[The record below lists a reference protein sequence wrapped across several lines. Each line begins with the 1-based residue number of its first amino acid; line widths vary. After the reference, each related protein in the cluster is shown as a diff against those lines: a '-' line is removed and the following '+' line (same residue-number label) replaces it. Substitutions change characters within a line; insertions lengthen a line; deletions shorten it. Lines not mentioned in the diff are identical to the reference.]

1 MLMLNRPVLGLCA
14 TLTSILAIVGCQP
27 KPEASSWR
35 LKQPTLRWEDERGI
49 AKSANVSSTGTAN
62 KSLSA
67 ILEFSP
73 EDRGLMLKAST
84 GCRAGSETLN
94 EKTSTETAADLS
106 LARILPVA
114 IFSPD
119 RADRD
124 WICQIELTAHHPDG
138 NTHSFTLRE
147 FQFRTP
153 VTRHSAQTIAGF
165 SSLDSEGQKT
175 LTLACPKWIAY
186 ESGASSEPI
195 SRERVQTLSTKSTV
209 LGDDTRAVERRPTCA
224 LIADETTHR
233 KLLGHITLQFQPP
246 RIEVSP
252 PTSLLPATE
261 ETTYFSRKPV
271 LKWNVTVNDD
281 LPATLVFP
289 KQTLRSRLIS
299 PGKFQTSAIK
309 LPYHLHFDGAAS
321 VRRTEKGDFVAV
333 DGRKTITVTM
343 TLDRRLLC
351 FYIPFSDYW
360 EITSQLRL
368 EAELPLQ
375 VETVAN
381 LSNETLD
388 ERPPVELMKAALL
401 LPPKRPGMTVL
412 VQLNPT
418 ASSEP
423 KVEDTRCVKGD
434 AITLDPANT
443 IHSEE

>member
-1 MLMLNRPVLGLCA
+1 MLMLNRPVLGLYA

-27 KPEASSWR
+27 KPEASTWR
-35 LKQPTLRWEDERGI
+35 LRQPVLRWEDERGI
-49 AKSANVSSTGTAN
+49 AKSATVSSTGSAN

-67 ILEFSP
+67 VLEFSP
-73 EDRGLMLKAST
+73 EDRGLLLKAST
-84 GCRAGSETLN
+84 GCRAGADTLN

-124 WICQIELTAHHPDG
+124 WICQIEFTAHHPDG
-138 NTHSFTLRE
+138 NMHSFTLRE

-153 VTRHSAQTIAGF
+153 LAHHAVQTIASF
-165 SSLDSEGQKT
+165 SSLDADGPKT
-175 LTLACPKWIAY
+175 LSLACPKWIAH
-186 ESGASSEPI
+186 ESEASSDPI
-195 SRERVQTLSTKSTV
+195 SRERVQTLSTKNTV
-209 LGDDTRAVERRPTCA
+209 LGDDTRAIERRPTCA
-224 LIADETTHR
+224 LVADETTHR

-261 ETTYFSRKPV
+261 ETMHFSRMPV

-289 KQTLRSRLIS
+289 KQTVRSRLIS
-299 PGKFQTSAIK
+299 PGKFQTSAVK
-309 LPYHLHFDGAAS
+309 LPYHLDFDGAIS

-343 TLDRRLLC
+343 ILDRQLHC
-351 FYIPFSDYW
+351 FYTPVSDYW
-360 EITSQLRL
+360 EIASRLRL
-368 EAELPLQ
+368 EAERPLQ

-381 LSNETLD
+381 SSDELLD
-388 ERPPVELMKAALL
+388 ERTPVELLTAVLL
-401 LPPKRPGMTVL
+401 TPPERPGMSVL
-412 VQLNPT
+412 VRVNP
-418 ASSEP
+418 APPAEP
-423 KVEDTRCVKGD
+423 KTDETRCSKGD
-434 AITLDPANT
+434 FVTLDPTDT